1 MYSNIAAFLVGM
13 AAAGQAAVHGGL
25 SRPATVRTRQSRPP
39 MKIKSPIVTLLVGV
53 LVAVVILILSVR
65 ANDSTGRPYGAAIP
79 ALVLR

>member
-1 MYSNIAAFLVGM
+1 
-13 AAAGQAAVHGGL
+13 
-25 SRPATVRTRQSRPP
+25 
-39 MKIKSPIVTLLVGV
+39 MKIQSPMVTLLVGL